1 MWIKWALEN
10 WRLLI
15 GFALAGALF
24 ITGWHFGASNVQ
36 QNWEKERATQQADA
50 MSAMKAHAEMIRKAD
65 EQHDK
70 DNIAI
75 VSLHTDVER
84 LRNTVH
90 LPTCSKDS
98 DEAGRVLSA
107 SVDRLFG
114 EFQERIG
121 GLIQECDTLNSDA
134 IRSNSITY

>member
-1 MWIKWALEN
+1 MTWIIAN
-10 WRLLI
+10 WRLVI
-15 GFALAGALF
+15 GCALAGALF
-24 ITGWHFGASNVQ
+24 GTGWHTGASSVQ
-36 QNWEKERATQQADA
+36 NDWNEEKLRVQEDALTAMETHAD
-50 MSAMKAHAEMIRKAD
+50 MIRKAD

-90 LPTCSKDS
+90 LPTCYKDS

-121 GLIQECDTLNSDA
+121 GLVQECDTLNSDA

>member
-1 MWIKWALEN
+1 MIWLSQN
-10 WRLLI
+10 WRLVI
-15 GFALAGALF
+15 GCVLAGLLCTISAYGGYFYEHAKWNEEKLRVQEDAL
-24 ITGWHFGASNVQ
+24 T
-36 QNWEKERATQQADA
+36 A
-50 MSAMKAHAEMIRKAD
+50 METHAEMIRKAD

-70 DNIAI
+70 DNITI

-90 LPTCSKDS
+90 LPTCPKDS
-98 DEAGRVLSA
+98 DEAGRVFSA

-114 EFQERIG
+114 KFQERVG
-121 GLIQECDTLNSDA
+121 GLIQECDTINSDA